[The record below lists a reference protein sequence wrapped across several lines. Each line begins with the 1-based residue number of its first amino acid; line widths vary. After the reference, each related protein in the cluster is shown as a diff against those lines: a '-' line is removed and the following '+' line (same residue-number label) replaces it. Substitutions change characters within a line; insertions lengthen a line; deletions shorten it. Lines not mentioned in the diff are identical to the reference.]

1 MLTANAMPYNE
12 ANGTQA
18 IGKGEHLST
27 TALIGSLWKNCYTGI
42 GRANTFIANMPTVEM
57 EEKAKNEM
65 IGEAKFLRAF
75 FYLNM
80 VDKFGGVPL
89 ITEAP
94 NADTQAELPRNS
106 KEEVVDQILKDL
118 DEAAAVLPKSY
129 SGSDLGRVTKGAA
142 LALKARVL
150 LLSLIHISEPTRP
163 Y

>member
-1 MLTANAMPYNE
+1 
-12 ANGTQA
+12 
-18 IGKGEHLST
+18 
-27 TALIGSLWKNCYTGI
+27 
-42 GRANTFIANMPTVEM
+42 
-57 EEKAKNEM
+57 M

-118 DEAAAVLPKSY
+118 DDAAAVLPKSLFRI
-129 SGSDLGRVTKGAA
+129 GL
-142 LALKARVL
+142 
-150 LLSLIHISEPTRP
+150 RP
-163 Y
+163 CYERCGFGFESTCFIV